1 MCQLA
6 NIAQKLFVQNQL
18 YSCNLKCAVFC
29 YHFFSMLY
37 WSSMFLLVFFVLLSY
52 WYGFTPDTVI
62 KLTGLNNM
70 RCAVYPGYM
79 MP

>member
-1 MCQLA
+1 
-6 NIAQKLFVQNQL
+6 
-18 YSCNLKCAVFC
+18 
-29 YHFFSMLY
+29 
-37 WSSMFLLVFFVLLSY
+37 MFLLVFFVLLSY

-79 MP
+79 MPWMMSHLTISVLSLIKST